1 MDKHPT
7 VIHHRETKPDSS
19 MKKIKMLTK
28 ANFRL
33 PTRLLETI
41 QSYGHNPLRTGI
53 AVTTQGSLEDKTFK
67 AMTTEDKETVNSGL
81 FLFCSVHLGFVPF
94 AYLPSFSH

>member
-1 MDKHPT
+1 
-7 VIHHRETKPDSS
+7 
-19 MKKIKMLTK
+19 MKKKMLTK
-28 ANFRL
+28 ANFKV

-41 QSYGHNPLRTGI
+41 QSCGHNPLRTGI

-81 FLFCSVHLGFVPF
+81 FFFFCSVHLGFVPF